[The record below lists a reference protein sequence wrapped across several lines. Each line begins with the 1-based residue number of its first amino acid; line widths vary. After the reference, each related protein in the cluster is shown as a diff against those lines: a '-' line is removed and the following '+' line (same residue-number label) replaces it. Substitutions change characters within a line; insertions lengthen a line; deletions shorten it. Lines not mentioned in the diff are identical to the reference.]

1 MTAGGGCFSV
11 GAARIEITPPL
22 EVPYLSFAPR
32 HQGFAAVHDPLFARA
47 LVVSDGKKRG
57 AIVTAEAIGFIN
69 SVLGQGRNFTAEV
82 RAEVER
88 RTGIPGEGVMLTAAH
103 VHSSPDSIDIRPL
116 RGSPE
121 AVAWLEGLIGKI
133 GSAAEAAL
141 NNTFNAALRIG
152 QAEFP
157 GYSKNR
163 RGEECVDDRLT
174 ALLFESPDKTRRI
187 LLVNYACHP
196 VIVQA
201 QDRVSADY
209 VGVMAAALEKE
220 TPGLE
225 ACLFLQGAAGDIN
238 PWIDDTRDF
247 ADVERMGAA
256 LAGKVVEIIDGISAV
271 KESAE
276 PSVTHQ
282 AAEPL
287 LFKCASQLLDL
298 PSRPLPAPEE
308 TAAQA
313 AGDNRMWLGDELAER
328 LLDSRRSYP
337 AELQA
342 LRLGN
347 AVLAG
352 IPGEPFCRMGKAIR
366 DLAAPLTGIPV
377 GYANGYVGYIVPPE
391 SWARGGYEVDPGPW
405 SKVAPESHAIILD
418 ALSGLFKKIGA

>member
-11 GAARIEITPPL
+11 GAARMEITPPL

-32 HQGFAAVHDPLFARA
+32 HQAFAAVHDPLFARA
-47 LVVSDGKKRG
+47 LVVSDGNKRG
-57 AIVTAEAIGFIN
+57 AVISAEAIGFIN
-69 SVLGQGRNFTAEV
+69 SVLGEGRNFTAEV

-116 RGSPE
+116 RGS
-121 AVAWLEGLIGKI
+121 AAGRAWLEGLIGKI

-141 NNTFNAALRIG
+141 NNTFDAALKIG

-157 GYSKNR
+157 GYSRNR
-163 RGEECVDDRLT
+163 RGEDCLDDLVT
-174 ALLFESPDKTRRI
+174 SLLFEASDRRRRVI
-187 LLVNYACHP
+187 LVNYACHP

-201 QDRVSADY
+201 QDRISADY
-209 VGVMAAALEKE
+209 VGVMAAKLERDLG
-220 TPGLE
+220 GLE

-247 ADVERMGAA
+247 GDVEKMGTA
-256 LAGKVVEIIDGISAV
+256 LAGKVMEMIGKMSA
-271 KESAE
+271 AG
-276 PSVTHQ
+276 P
-282 AAEPL
+282 AAEPAL
-287 LFKCASQLLDL
+287 LASAAETLEL
-298 PSRPLPAPEE
+298 PSRPMPTAEGAEE
-308 TAAQA
+308 LA

-328 LLDSRRSYP
+328 LLDSRKSYP
-337 AELQA
+337 AELQV

-405 SKVAPESHAIILD
+405 SKVAPESHTLILD
-418 ALSGLFKKIGA
+418 TLNGLFRKIGA

>member
-1 MTAGGGCFSV
+1 MTDEERLFSV

-22 EVPYLSFAPR
+22 DVPYLSFAPR
-32 HQGFAAVHDPLFARA
+32 HQAFAAVHDPLFARA

-57 AIVTAEAIGFIN
+57 AVITAEAIGFIN
-69 SVLGQGRNFTAEV
+69 SALGGDRNFTAEV

-116 RGSPE
+116 RGS
-121 AVAWLEGLIGKI
+121 AAGRAWLEGLIGKI

-141 NNTFNAALRIG
+141 NNTFDAALKIG

-157 GYSKNR
+157 GYSRNR
-163 RGEECVDDRLT
+163 RGEDCLDDLVT
-174 ALLFESPDKTRRI
+174 SLLFEASDRRRRVI
-187 LLVNYACHP
+187 LVNYACHP

-201 QDRVSADY
+201 QDRISADY
-209 VGVMAAALEKE
+209 VGVMAAKLERDLG
-220 TPGLE
+220 GLE

-247 ADVERMGAA
+247 GDVEKMGTA
-256 LAGKVVEIIDGISAV
+256 LADKIMEIVGTMDSPAHQIEPVRLATMSSA
-271 KESAE
+271 
-276 PSVTHQ
+276 
-282 AAEPL
+282 
-287 LFKCASQLLDL
+287 LDL
-298 PSRPLPAPEE
+298 PSRPLPASEE
-308 TAAQA
+308 AASVA
-313 AGDNRMWLGDELAER
+313 AGDNRMWVGDELAER
-328 LLDSRRSYP
+328 LLDERQTFP
-337 AELQA
+337 AEIQL

-366 DLAAPLTGIPV
+366 EMAAPLTGIPV

-405 SKVAPESHAIILD
+405 SKVAPESHSLILETLND
-418 ALSGLFKKIGA
+418 LFQKIVT